1 MPIKCLAV
9 DKKEMTRDLGKAGAQ
24 DKGDRKWKRL
34 EGRVMPCSTHYPSGR
49 PGRLTGKDGVFS
61 AALPHCPARDA

>member
-1 MPIKCLAV
+1 M
-9 DKKEMTRDLGKAGAQ
+9 EKARGR
-24 DKGDRKWKRL
+24 GDAL
-34 EGRVMPCSTHYPSGR
+34 HALITQSGR